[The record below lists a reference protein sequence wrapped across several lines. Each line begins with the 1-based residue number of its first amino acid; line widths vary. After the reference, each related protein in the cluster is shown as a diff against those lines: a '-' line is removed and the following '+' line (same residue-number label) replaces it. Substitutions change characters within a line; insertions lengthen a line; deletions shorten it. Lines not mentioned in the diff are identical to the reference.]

1 MEVNE
6 EPRYKPTDPEF
17 INRVTDLCL
26 QQIQLDKGMPILQP
40 LDPDLER
47 LIIGKD
53 E

>member
-1 MEVNE
+1 MEIKNHYIIDKVIAD
-6 EPRYKPTDPEF
+6 K
-17 INRVTDLCL
+17 IKDLCL